1 MPDNDIRLL
10 TKFAIRGSMRTQEK
24 VKEEIMLG
32 TAFNCDI
39 DRDFIHIQN
48 FGKSI
53 QDAIR

>member
-1 MPDNDIRLL
+1 
-10 TKFAIRGSMRTQEK
+10 
-24 VKEEIMLG
+24 MLG
-32 TAFNCDI
+32 TTFNCDI